1 MPSGYY
7 RYPTLNNDTIIFV
20 CEDDLWTLPA
30 AGGLARR
37 LTSNL
42 GEITSPFFS
51 PSGSQVAFVGRDDGQ
66 PEVYVMPARGGRP
79 RRLTFQGSSQVLV
92 AGWTPDG
99 KIVFAS
105 HAGQPFRHLLHLYT
119 LDPQGGEPVRLNVG
133 PARAV
138 AFGRDGAVVIGRNT
152 SDPARWKRY
161 RGGTAGQLWIDPD
174 GKGDF
179 HPLLQLKGNLAS
191 PIWLGARVYFLSDHE
206 GFGNLYSCLPD
217 GSDLQRHTD
226 HADFYARSAS
236 SDGRRIIYHAGADLY
251 LFDPVSGQSSKIEVE
266 FYSPQVQRG
275 RRFVDPER
283 YLSGWAIHP
292 HGIALAVQIRGFVTS
307 LFNWE
312 GPVIHHG
319 DPEIPARY
327 RLPAWLNDNRRMVA
341 VTDSQG
347 EEVFVILSADGSQ
360 SPQPLPQ
367 LDIGRPEAIAV
378 NPKHNQ
384 IVFSNHRYEIC
395 FLDLDTHELKKIE
408 KGKNAPIAGFDW
420 SPDGEWVAY
429 SVSISNQLMA
439 IKVWKAA
446 TGEIFQVTR
455 PVLRDVSPAF
465 DPQGR
470 YLYFLSYRTYDPVA
484 DNMGF
489 DLSFPKGEKPYL
501 IPLQKDTPS
510 PFVRQPHFLM
520 EEKKVEP
527 APNPAEKPKGT
538 PESGEA
544 LAAEEDQKKTESA
557 ETRPDEPEK
566 PKAEDIKVKID
577 LDGIE
582 RRIIE
587 FPTREGRYG
596 RVQGS
601 TEKKVF
607 YSVFQVEGTL
617 NDSFIEEEPPGNG
630 TLYWY
635 DLEEQKE
642 EVFLNRI
649 SDFQVSRDG
658 KTLAVRAG
666 NRLRVFK
673 AAAKPN
679 GEGGEGPGRKTGW
692 IDLHR
697 VRVSVHPGVEWTQM
711 FHEVWRLQR
720 DQFWTPDMSKI
731 DWLSVHDRYLP
742 LVDRVASR
750 SEFSDLVW
758 ELQGELSTSHCY
770 EFGGDYR
777 PGPHYIQGQL
787 GADFSYAETAGGW
800 KLIHI
805 VRGDSWDDRNGSPLE
820 KAGLDIAEG
829 DVLMAIN
836 GIRLGRER
844 SPNAALINLANTE
857 VTLTFAPRAS
867 AMHPDEGSPLHPDE
881 GSPSHP
887 DDDSPSN
894 PGKDSA
900 SQPDEGNASH
910 PGEGSASH
918 PDEGITVKTIGNETS
933 LRYREWVERNR
944 AIVHEATGGKVGYLH
959 IPDMS
964 SRGYAEFH
972 RGFLGELDYPGLIVD
987 LRFNGGGNVS
997 ALLLEKLA
1005 RKRLGYDVTRW
1016 NDLPNPY
1023 PAESVMGPMVA
1034 LTNEHA
1040 GSDGDMFS
1048 HAFKLMGLG
1057 PLIGKRTWGGVVGI
1071 WPRHVLADGTVTT
1084 QPEFSTWFKDVGWG
1098 LENYGADPDIE
1109 VEITPQEYA
1118 RGVDTQLERS
1128 IQEILSLLAANP
1140 PTLPDFSSRPNL
1152 APPALP
1158 AR

>member
-7 RYPTLNNDTIIFV
+7 RYPTLNHDTIIFV
-20 CEDDLWTLPA
+20 CEDDLWTVPA
-30 AGGLARR
+30 AGGMARR

-42 GEITSPFFS
+42 GEVTSPNLS
-51 PSGSQVAFVGRDDGQ
+51 PDGSQVAFVGRDDGQ
-66 PEVYVMPARGGRP
+66 PEVYSMPARGGQP
-79 RRLTFQGSSQVLV
+79 RRLTFQGGSQVLV
-92 AGWTPDG
+92 TGWTPDG

-105 HAGQPFRHLLHLYT
+105 NAGQPFRQLLHLFT
-119 LDPQGGEPVRLNVG
+119 LDPGASEPLLLKVG

-138 AFGRDGAVVIGRNT
+138 AFGPGGAKVIGRNIG
-152 SDPARWKRY
+152 DPARWKRY

-179 HPLLQLKGNLAS
+179 HNLLPIKGNLAS
-191 PIWLGARVYFLSDHE
+191 PMWLGARVYFLSDHE

-217 GSDLQRHTD
+217 SSDLQRHTD

-236 SDGRRIIYHAGADLY
+236 SDGQRIIYHAGADLY
-251 LFDPVSGQSSKIEVE
+251 LFDPASGQSNKIAVE
-266 FYSPQVQRG
+266 FYSPQVQRS

-283 YLSGWAIHP
+283 YLSSWAIHP
-292 HGIALAVQIRGFVTS
+292 QGVALTVQTRGLVTS
-307 LFNWE
+307 FFNWE
-312 GPVIHHG
+312 GPVIRHG
-319 DPEIPARY
+319 DPAIPARY
-327 RLPAWLNDNRRMVA
+327 RLPAWLNDGRRLVA

-347 EEVFVILSADGSQ
+347 EETFVILSGDGAQ
-360 SPQPLPQ
+360 PPQPLPP

-378 NPKHNQ
+378 NPCHNQ

-429 SVSISNQLMA
+429 SVSTSNQLMA
-439 IKVWKAA
+439 IKLWKAA
-446 TGEIFQVTR
+446 TGEIFQVTQ

-465 DPQGR
+465 DPYGR
-470 YLYFLSYRTYDPVA
+470 FLYFLSYRTYDPVA

-501 IPLQKDTPS
+501 IVLQKDTPS
-510 PFVRQPHFLM
+510 PFVRHPHFLT
-520 EEKKVEP
+520 EEKKEEP
-527 APNPAEKPKGT
+527 APKLEEKLEEKLETVKAQEVKQAENESKNTETQPGDSEKSKP
-538 PESGEA
+538 
-544 LAAEEDQKKTESA
+544 EE
-557 ETRPDEPEK
+557 
-566 PKAEDIKVKID
+566 IKVKID

-587 FPTREGRYG
+587 FPTREGRFG
-596 RVQGS
+596 RIQGS

-607 YSVFQVEGTL
+607 YSNFQVEGTL
-617 NDSFIEEEPPGNG
+617 NNSFIEEEPAGNG

-635 DLEEQKE
+635 DLEELKE
-642 EVFLNRI
+642 EVYLNEI

-658 KTLAVRAG
+658 KTIAVRAG
-666 NRLRVFK
+666 NRLRVLK
-673 AAAKPN
+673 AGTKPN
-679 GEGGEGPGRKTGW
+679 GDGGNASGRKSGW
-692 IDLHR
+692 VDLHR
-697 VRVSVHPGVEWTQM
+697 VRVPVHPGVEWTQM

-731 DWLSVHDRYLP
+731 DWLSVHNRYLP
-742 LVDRVASR
+742 LVERVASR

-787 GADFSYAETAGGW
+787 GADFIYDEITGGW

-805 VRGDSWDDRNGSPLE
+805 VRGDAWDDRNGSPLE
-820 KAGLDIAEG
+820 KAGLDVTEG
-829 DVLMAIN
+829 DVLLSIN
-836 GIRLGRER
+836 GIRLSRDY

-857 VTLTFAPRAS
+857 VTLTFAPRLS
-867 AMHPDEGSPLHPDE
+867 SPTPQVSHQITQGNPPRPTEGDPRPTE
-881 GSPSHP
+881 GDPRP
-887 DDDSPSN
+887 T
-894 PGKDSA
+894 
-900 SQPDEGNASH
+900 EGFPQDPHEPHSV
-910 PGEGSASH
+910 
-918 PDEGITVKTIGNETS
+918 IIRTMGNETM
-933 LRYREWVERNR
+933 LRYREWVEHNR
-944 AIVHEATGGKVGYLH
+944 AVVHAATGAKVGYLH

-964 SRGYAEFH
+964 ARGFAEFH

-997 ALLLEKLA
+997 GLLLEKLA
-1005 RKRLGYDVTRW
+1005 RKRLGYDITRW

-1023 PAESVMGPMVA
+1023 PAESVMGPMIA

-1071 WPRHVLADGTVTT
+1071 WPRHVLADGTITT
-1084 QPEFSTWFKDVGWG
+1084 QPEFSTWFKDIGWG

-1109 VEITPQEYA
+1109 VEITPQDYA
-1118 RGVDTQLERS
+1118 NGVDSQLDRS
-1128 IQEILSLLAANP
+1128 IQEILSLLEANP
-1140 PTLPDFSSRPNL
+1140 PTLPDFSIRPNL
-1152 APPALP
+1152 APPSLA